1 MVVRALD
8 LRGEAA
14 AGAQRVAAVRM
25 TMRATAEIFMVPRAE
40 AVGDAFVVSG
50 SSAGMLCSSG
60 RPFIDARAAEE
71 VPPPSD
77 WGSFHSKH
85 QTLAAVTSEIHRME
99 TKTEISSRSV

>member
-8 LRGEAA
+8 LHGEAD

-25 TMRATAEIFMVPRAE
+25 TARATAEIFMVPRAE

-60 RPFIDARAAEE
+60 RPFIDARVAEE
-71 VPPPSD
+71 VPPPSG
-77 WGSFHSKH
+77 WGSFHSRH

-99 TKTEISSRSV
+99 RKTEISSRSV